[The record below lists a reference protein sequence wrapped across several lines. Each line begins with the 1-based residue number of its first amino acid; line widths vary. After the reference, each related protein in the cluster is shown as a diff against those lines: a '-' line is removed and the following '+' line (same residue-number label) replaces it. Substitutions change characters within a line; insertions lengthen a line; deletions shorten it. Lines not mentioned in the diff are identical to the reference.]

1 MTEPD
6 RQTEPGPMT
15 GAGALAESASQE
27 WLGLVTA
34 AILGTDRRPPPPP
47 APGWDSWGP
56 TPRSAA
62 GQNDHAVAV
71 LDRALAVVLARRA
84 GATPGPSPPSMQ
96 PAPIDHRP
104 PCPAPCAARLARL
117 LAGDHEV
124 LLPEWLR
131 LCADAG
137 VQLPAHALPT
147 LLLRGRR
154 QPELDVAV
162 RRLAGGRAEW
172 LACVVPELGVPVTA
186 AALPMSKAPSAPVAR
201 TDGGAAVTAVTQ
213 LFAEGLA
220 SWAAAPQL
228 RLVVVG
234 LDPAWLPALVV
245 ELSRLP
251 FRAPAER
258 TRAEV
263 LGLAEFRSAMLREF
277 DQARTVVGPRS
288 GGAPCP
294 PDPDDPNEPI

>member
-1 MTEPD
+1 MTE
-6 RQTEPGPMT
+6 
-15 GAGALAESASQE
+15 AGALAESATQE

-34 AILGTDRRPPPPP
+34 AILGTDRRPPPP
-47 APGWDSWGP
+47 AGAGWDSWGSR
-56 TPRSAA
+56 PRSEV

-84 GATPGPSPPSMQ
+84 GATPGPAPPSMQ
-96 PAPIDHRP
+96 PAPIDDRP
-104 PCPAPCAARLARL
+104 ACAAPCAARLGRL

-124 LLPEWLR
+124 LLSEWLR

-137 VQLPAHALPT
+137 MQPPAQALPT

-154 QPELDVAV
+154 HPELDIAV

-172 LACVVPELGVPVTA
+172 LAGVVPELGVPVTA
-186 AALPMSKAPSAPVAR
+186 AALPMPSAPVAPAAP
-201 TDGGAAVTAVTQ
+201 TDGGAAVTAVVQ

-220 SWAAAPQL
+220 SWAAAAQL

-234 LDPAWLPALVV
+234 LAPAWLPTLVV

-258 TRAEV
+258 TRAELV
-263 LGLAEFRSAMLREF
+263 GLAEFRSAMLREF
-277 DQARTVVGPRS
+277 DQARTVVDLRADGIPR
-288 GGAPCP
+288 P
-294 PDPDDPNEPI
+294 PDPADTSEPI